1 MYVLFGRVLKW
12 LGKKG
17 SKDCGQKPGSVA
29 GGWTRPPVVA
39 THGKLLW
46 RIIECSLQCSCLIV
60 FMWTFFV
67 DQSSTSVFILKCQ
80 GFNKVFKEIG
90 APCQT
95 PFSNL
100 LAEITTEILGSK
112 TPPFGFHFAN
122 IYKLDLGST
131 MGDKGV

>member
-1 MYVLFGRVLKW
+1 M
-12 LGKKG
+12 
-17 SKDCGQKPGSVA
+17 
-29 GGWTRPPVVA
+29 
-39 THGKLLW
+39 
-46 RIIECSLQCSCLIV
+46 
-60 FMWTFFV
+60 